1 MVIQL
6 VRVSIKPEQRE
17 KWLELI
23 AANAAATRLEEGCES
38 YEVTEDLETPN
49 TFVLVE
55 RWRDLDA
62 QYDHFRSPDFGQLM
76 SSLGDVLAGP
86 PEVSINEVA
95 STLRLEEALAAA
107 GAETEGTGAD
117 AKA

>member
-6 VRVSIKPEQRE
+6 VRVSVKPEQRE
-17 KWLELI
+17 RWLDLVRP
-23 AANAAATRLEEGCES
+23 NAAQTLAEDGCES
-38 YEVTEDLETPN
+38 YEVCEDIEAPN

-62 QYDHFRSPDFGQLM
+62 QYDHFRNPSFGELM
-76 SSLGDVLAGP
+76 GSLGDVLAGP

-95 STLRLEEALAAA
+95 STLTLEEALAAA
-107 GAETEGTGAD
+107 GVSG
-117 AKA
+117 